1 MPIQYPFSTLV
12 AVAALGVYIWLSM
25 WVGKARGKYG
35 VVAPLVDGPPEF
47 LRIFRAHINTLEQIV
62 VFLPALIMFA
72 VAWGDLR
79 AAAIGAFWPVGRV
92 LYGLGYA
99 KAAEKRG
106 PGFGL
111 SFLSA
116 SILLLGGLAGAVMT
130 LAQ

>member
-1 MPIQYPFSTLV
+1 MPIQYPLTTIV
-12 AVAALGVYIWLSM
+12 TVAALSVYVWLSM

-47 LRIFRAHINTLEQIV
+47 RRIFRAHINTLEQIV
-62 VFLPALIMFA
+62 LFLPALAMFA
-72 VAWGDLR
+72 VAWGDQ
-79 AAAIGAFWPVGRV
+79 AAAAVGIFWPVGRV

-111 SFLSA
+111 SFLSS
-116 SILLLGGLAGAVMT
+116 SILLIGALVGAVMT
-130 LAQ
+130 LV